1 MPTAIKERFLVSP
14 FLVFFLVHTI
24 QIGIGVLGFQRYI
37 AKSAGYDAWIAVLA
51 FGLIV
56 NLLIWMI
63 YSIMKKGK
71 GDITVIHRDLFGKWI
86 GGLFSLFF
94 LVYLLFFAITVL
106 RTFIEVIQVWMFP
119 DLKVW
124 SFSLL
129 FLLLTY
135 YVVSGGFRTVAGV
148 SFFGVILPLYLLL
161 TIWFP
166 LEFADFRNLLP
177 IFDHSIKEIAI
188 STKASALS
196 FLGFETLFIFYPFIK
211 QPEKSQKW
219 AHFGALFT
227 TFFYLLVTVV
237 SFAYYSEKQLE
248 GTVWAT
254 LSMWKIVEM
263 PFVERFEYI
272 GIATYAL
279 VILPNICLAIWSS
292 SRGVKQLFGVTQHTA
307 LIVLL
312 VITFVVNCLLT
323 DRSSVDMLNTNV
335 SKIGFYFIFLYIP
348 FLYFISHIH
357 HKVRGKG

>member
-14 FLVFFLVHTI
+14 FLVFFLVNSI

-51 FGLIV
+51 FGFIV

-63 YSIMKKGK
+63 YNIMKKGN

-94 LVYLLFFAITVL
+94 VVYLLFFTITVL

-119 DLKVW
+119 EIKVW
-124 SFSLL
+124 AFSLV
-129 FLLLTY
+129 FLILTY
-135 YVVSGGFRTVAGV
+135 YVVSGGFRTVTGMSFLGV
-148 SFFGVILPLYLLL
+148 VLPLYLLL
-161 TIWFP
+161 TLWFP
-166 LEFADFRNLLP
+166 LEFANFRNLLP
-177 IFDHSIKEIAI
+177 ILDHSLKELAI
-188 STKASALS
+188 STKDTALS
-196 FLGFETLFIFYPFIK
+196 YLGFETLFMFYPFIK

-227 TFFYLLVTVV
+227 TLIYLVLTIV
-237 SFAYYSEKQLE
+237 SFGYYSEKQLA

-254 LSMWKIVEM
+254 LSIWKIVEM

-272 GIATYAL
+272 GIATYVL
-279 VILPNICLAIWSS
+279 VILPNICLSIWSS
-292 SRGVKQLFGVTQHTA
+292 SRGVKQLFGVKQHTA

-312 VITFVVNCLLT
+312 VIIFVVNCLLT
-323 DRSSVDMLNTNV
+323 NRTSVDMLNTNV
-335 SKIGFYFIFLYIP
+335 SHIGFYIIVLYIP
-348 FLYFISHIH
+348 FLFIISQIH
-357 HKVRGKG
+357 HKVRKKG

>member
-14 FLVFFLVHTI
+14 FLVFFLIHSI

-94 LVYLLFFAITVL
+94 VVYLLFFSITVL

-119 DLKVW
+119 EIKVW
-124 SFSLL
+124 SVSLM
-129 FLLLTY
+129 FLILTY
-135 YVVSGGFRTVAGV
+135 YVVSGGFRTVTGI
-148 SFFGVILPLYLLL
+148 SFFGVVLPLYLLL
-161 TIWFP
+161 TLWFP
-166 LEFADFRNLLP
+166 LEFANFRNLLP
-177 IFDHSIKEIAI
+177 IVDHSIKEISI
-188 STKASALS
+188 STKDAALS
-196 FLGFETLFIFYPFIK
+196 FLGFEALFMYYPFIK

-227 TFFYLLVTVV
+227 TFIYLVLTIV
-237 SFAYYSEKQLE
+237 SFGYYSEKQLA

-279 VILPNICLAIWSS
+279 VILPNICLAMWSS
-292 SRGVKQLFGVTQHTA
+292 SRGVKQLFGVKQHTA

-312 VITFVVNCLLT
+312 VISFLVNCLLT
-323 DRSSVDMLNTNV
+323 DRDSVDMLNSNV
-335 SKIGFYFIFLYIP
+335 SRIGFYFIVLYIP
-348 FLYFISHIH
+348 FLFIVSQIH
-357 HKVRGKG
+357 HKARNKG

>member
-14 FLVFFLVHTI
+14 FLVFFLVHTL

-56 NLLIWMI
+56 NVLIWMI
-63 YSIMKKGK
+63 YSIMKKGN
-71 GDITVIHRDLFGKWI
+71 GDITVVHRDLFGKWI

-94 LVYLLFFAITVL
+94 LVYLLFLAITVL

-124 SFSLL
+124 SFSLM

-135 YVVSGGFRTVAGV
+135 YVVSGGFRTVTGV
-148 SFFGVILPLYLLL
+148 GFLGVVLPIYLLFTL
-161 TIWFP
+161 WFP
-166 LEFADFRNLLP
+166 LEFANFRNLLP
-177 IFDHSIKEIAI
+177 IYDHSIKEISI

-196 FLGFETLFIFYPFIK
+196 FLGFEALFMFYPFIK

-227 TFFYLLVTVV
+227 TLLYLVVTIV
-237 SFAYYSEKQLE
+237 SFAYYSEKQLA

-254 LSMWKIVEM
+254 LSMFKIVEM

-279 VILPNICLAIWSS
+279 VILPNICLTIWSS
-292 SRGVKQLFGVTQHTA
+292 SRGVKQLFGIKQHKA

-312 VITFVVNCLLT
+312 VITFAVNCLLT

-335 SKIGFYFIFLYIP
+335 SKIGFYFIVLYIP
-348 FLYFISHIH
+348 FLYIFSQIH
-357 HKVRGKG
+357 HKVRGKK